1 MTTTSVQPDT
11 ATPTSNSDPT
21 PTPTVS
27 ITPTVLTT
35 LLSNP
40 GIGLETT
47 YGTSATSPNNGTL
60 SLGAAYTRY
69 CWSQFEPS
77 KGNFNFTQMVNDYN
91 AARAQGQDYC
101 FRIMPYDNTTG
112 GPAWLQALGVSGY
125 TYTAFGGPTLWAPN
139 MADPTVMTL
148 FQNLVQAFGA
158 RFDGL
163 PGFGPID
170 IGSIGLWGEWHN
182 YDTNIIS
189 INGNAPAPTG
199 QGTGNQIPI
208 PALSISEA
216 YINWFFTYF
225 PNTIKIMGLGQIPS
239 EGADST
245 LAYEAGQYA
254 LGLGVGTRMD
264 SWQDPGAQG
273 DFLDCLPNGINNT
286 NWQKYPVYFEV
297 AGHLSSLSL
306 AEVQET
312 LNWAISVHASVVE
325 DQGEKISAQDL
336 PYVEAAL
343 MQIGYRY
350 ELTNLSYSA
359 TATPGDPLAL
369 TMTWQNVGDAPSY
382 SNDVVAVQI
391 RNSSGTVVSTTNTG
405 IAVKNWLPGT
415 YTVTPSVTLP
425 ADLAAGTYT
434 IAIGIVNPTTM
445 LPDIQLAIQ
454 GRDANG
460 WYPLGTVSVNQ

>member
-11 ATPTSNSDPT
+11 ASAGSALTTNAGSPVTFSQATATGTGPLTYAWNFGDGTTATGTLNPSHTYQNPGTYTAQLTVTDALGIPATSTLTATVNPTTS
-21 PTPTVS
+21 TVS

-40 GIGLETT
+40 GMGLETM
-47 YGTSATSPNNGTL
+47 YGTSATSPNNGTFP
-60 SLGAAYTRY
+60 LGAAYTRY
-69 CWSQFEPS
+69 YWSQFEPS

-148 FQNLVQAFGA
+148 FQNLVQALAA

-189 INGNAPAPTG
+189 INGNAPGATG

-286 NWQKYPVYFEV
+286 NWQKYPVYFEA

-325 DQGEKISAQDL
+325 DQGEQDQL
-336 PYVEAAL
+336 HKTFL
-343 MQIGYRY
+343 MLKQC
-350 ELTNLSYSA
+350 
-359 TATPGDPLAL
+359 
-369 TMTWQNVGDAPSY
+369 
-382 SNDVVAVQI
+382 
-391 RNSSGTVVSTTNTG
+391 
-405 IAVKNWLPGT
+405 
-415 YTVTPSVTLP
+415 
-425 ADLAAGTYT
+425 
-434 IAIGIVNPTTM
+434 
-445 LPDIQLAIQ
+445 
-454 GRDANG
+454 
-460 WYPLGTVSVNQ
+460 

>member
-11 ATPTSNSDPT
+11 TTAATVNPTTPTSTPDP
-21 PTPTVS
+21 PPTVS

-40 GIGLETT
+40 GMGLETF
-47 YGTSATSPNNGTL
+47 YGTAATDPNNGTL
-60 SLGAAYTRY
+60 PLGPAYTRY
-69 CWSQFEPS
+69 YWSQLEPS
-77 KGNFNFTQMVNDYN
+77 EGDFNFTQLVNDYN
-91 AARAQGQDYC
+91 AARARGQDYSI
-101 FRIMPYDNTTG
+101 RIMPYDQSDS
-112 GPAWLQALGVSGY
+112 GPGWLQAMGVSGY
-125 TYTAFGGPTLWAPN
+125 KFNFQGGPTEWAPN
-139 MADPTVMTL
+139 QDDPTVKAE
-148 FQNLVQAFGA
+148 FQKLVQALGA

-182 YDTNIIS
+182 WDTNIIS
-189 INGNAPAPTG
+189 INGNAPGTVG
-199 QGTGNQIPI
+199 QEIPM
-208 PALSISEA
+208 PPLATCEW
-216 YINWFFTYF
+216 YVDQFFTYF
-225 PNTIKIMGLGQIPS
+225 PNTIK
-239 EGADST
+239 
-245 LAYEAGQYA
+245 LAGG
-254 LGLGVGTRMD
+254 GLGVGTIGQETLLYAIGLGAGWRGD
-264 SWQDPGAQG
+264 DLSDPAHQAVYQEALPGGATNTTWQTA
-273 DFLDCLPNGINNT
+273 
-286 NWQKYPVYFEV
+286 PVYFE
-297 AGHLSSLSL
+297 AGTPFSQLSL
-306 AEVQET
+306 TNLQET
-312 LNWAISVHASVVE
+312 INFALQMHASVVE
-325 DQGEKISAQDL
+325 DEGEHISSAEL
-336 PYVEAAL
+336 PLVEQML
-343 MQIGYRY
+343 MSLGYRY